1 MLFGDFGFLEIDVH
15 LHDLESADHLDEDFA
30 DDEICSEVEGLGV
43 RNLGIC
49 VAVLCFLEAL

>member
-43 RNLGIC
+43 
-49 VAVLCFLEAL
+49 